1 MPEQENS
8 PAAET
13 STPAAPDLTELCQE
27 LHNWFVRSDAD
38 KHVGTFTIANGNI
51 TADFLLPNQYFR
63 IMGSVFSD
71 GVYRYPAADL
81 PDETFDGAVWA
92 LAIPQPVI
100 KLAQEIQAW
109 RAKYENADSAAMSP
123 FNSESF
129 GGYSYAKSGAGGAT
143 SSRATGWQGVF
154 RSQLNRWRKLQ

>member
-38 KHVGTFTIANGNI
+38 KHVGTFTIANGTI

-71 GVYRYPAADL
+71 GVYQYPAADL

-109 RAKYENADSAAMSP
+109 RAKYEAADSAAMSP

-129 GGYSYAKSGAGGAT
+129 GGYSYTKGD
-143 SSRATGWQGVF
+143 SRASGNGGGTGWQEAF
-154 RSQLNRWRKLQ
+154 RSRLNRWRKLQ

>member
-1 MPEQENS
+1 MPDQVNS

-38 KHVGTFTIANGNI
+38 KHSGTFTIENGNI
-51 TADFLLPNQYFR
+51 TADFLLQGQYFR
-63 IMGSVFSD
+63 VMGSVFSD
-71 GVYRYPAADL
+71 GVHQYPAADL
-81 PDETFDGAVWA
+81 TDETFDGAVWA
-92 LAIPQPVI
+92 LAIPAPVI

-109 RAKYENADSAAMSP
+109 RDKYENANSAAMSP

-129 GGYSYAKSGAGGAT
+129 GGYSYSKSGAGAASASG
-143 SSRATGWQGVF
+143 ATGWRGAF
-154 RSQLNRWRKLQ
+154 RSQFNRWRKL